1 VRPEARYA
9 QSLAVLRHAAARR
22 GRGAGGGHLVRV
34 KSGLMLGL
42 GEQAGEVR
50 ATLADL
56 RECGVDVVTIGQY
69 LAPTPRHL
77 PVERFV
83 PLGEFAELRDYAL
96 SIGFAYAES
105 GPLVRSSYR
114 AERALEE
121 PPETTATT
129 PVK

>member
-1 VRPEARYA
+1 
-9 QSLAVLRHAAARR
+9 
-22 GRGAGGGHLVRV
+22 
-34 KSGLMLGL
+34 
-42 GEQAGEVR
+42 
-50 ATLADL
+50 
-56 RECGVDVVTIGQY
+56 
-69 LAPTPRHL
+69 
-77 PVERFV
+77 V

-96 SIGFAYAES
+96 SNGFAYAES